1 MSKAWENT
9 SFMSFQIFI
18 LDSLNR
24 VPLGMRSGFI
34 SSSQI
39 TASSTLNNDVKNK
52 PGQARLDIQSR
63 WCGAKIGSDL
73 VNDYHQVDF
82 GRMIVL
88 NGIATQGDPIDT
100 TNYVKKFYL
109 EIGNTST
116 TFVPIKRCS
125 NTQVSLF
132 RFFLIQ

>member
-1 MSKAWENT
+1 MSLQNLI
-9 SFMSFQIFI
+9 S
-18 LDSLNR
+18 DSLKR

-39 TASSTLNNDVKNK
+39 TASSTYNDDVKYK

-82 GRMIVL
+82 GRLIIL

-100 TNYVKKFYL
+100 INYVKKFYL

-116 TFVPIKRCS
+116 TFVPIKRCA
-125 NTQVSLF
+125 NNHVGI
-132 RFFLIQ
+132 FF

>member
-1 MSKAWENT
+1 MIKVW

-18 LDSLNR
+18 SDSLNR

-39 TASSTLNNDVKNK
+39 TASSTFDNDIKFK

-63 WCGAKIGSDL
+63 WCGAKTGSDL
-73 VNDYHQVDF
+73 VNDFHQVDF

-88 NGIATQGDPIDT
+88 NGIATQGDPT
-100 TNYVKKFYL
+100 YNTNYVKKFYL

-116 TFVPIKRCS
+116 TFVSIKRCS
-125 NTQVSLF
+125 INHVSM
-132 RFFLIQ
+132 FLYYLK